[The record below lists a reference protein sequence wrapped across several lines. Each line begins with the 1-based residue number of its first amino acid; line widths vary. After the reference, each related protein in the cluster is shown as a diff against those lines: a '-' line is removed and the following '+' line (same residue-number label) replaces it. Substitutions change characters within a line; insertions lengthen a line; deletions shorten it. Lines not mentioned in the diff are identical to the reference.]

1 MQVVQG
7 RQVVPGVDVSNHQR
21 DVNWAF
27 VASAGYRWAA
37 AKATEGIGYRDPF
50 YARNR
55 DGAKANGLVF
65 GAYHWLRPNLDVAAQ
80 VGNFITHTGSADG
93 CDFVMLDAEE
103 GGLTGPAISQWC
115 AAVAELTGK
124 PIAIYCGAYTDPKV
138 RPVEWRQYTPWL
150 AAYPA
155 GYEVH
160 PDPATLKPPVNPAPW
175 GRWDIWQYTSSGRV
189 PGVAGNCDVNVAD
202 ISWFNQ
208 FSHPNKELFT
218 VGQYEDLMAAIQD
231 VGSHVKKEGVPPLID
246 LAADTNRWVK
256 VRNSTDPAE
265 IEKAVREALTDFD
278 VEIVVKPKG

>member
-160 PDPATLKPPVNPAPW
+160 PDPATLEPPVNPAPW

-208 FSHPNKELFT
+208 FSQE
-218 VGQYEDLMAAIQD
+218 EDDMGAVEQAQLADIQKWIKD
-231 VGSHVKKEGVPPLID
+231 NIPTLRAES
-246 LAADTNRWVK
+246 ADTNRWVK
-256 VRNSTDPAE
+256 LRNATDPAE
-265 IEKAVREALTDFD
+265 IERAVREALTDFD
-278 VEIVVKPKG
+278 VTITVKPKG

>member
-1 MQVVQG
+1 MVVQG
-7 RQVVPGVDVSNHQR
+7 RDVVPGIDVSNHQR

-160 PDPATLKPPVNPAPW
+160 PDPATLEPPVNPAPW

-208 FSHPNKELFT
+208 FSQE
-218 VGQYEDLMAAIQD
+218 EDDMGAVEQAQLADIQKWIKD
-231 VGSHVKKEGVPPLID
+231 NIPTLRAES
-246 LAADTNRWVK
+246 ADTNRWVK
-256 VRNSTDPAE
+256 LRNATDPAE